1 MKYGKNSKKD
11 KYAIHEVQM
20 NLENISVKIRR
31 LMKRITKKKKKH
43 KQTNKKFE
51 EITAKSF
58 PNLRKT
64 IYNSIDQETQ

>member
-31 LMKRITKKKKKH
+31 LMKRITTTTTTT
-43 KQTNKKFE
+43 KQAN
-51 EITAKSF
+51 
-58 PNLRKT
+58 
-64 IYNSIDQETQ
+64 

>member
-43 KQTNKKFE
+43 KQTNKKVYYIILF
-51 EITAKSF
+51 KS
-58 PNLRKT
+58 RQ
-64 IYNSIDQETQ
+64 II

>member
-31 LMKRITKKKKKH
+31 LMKRITKKKKKNTS
-43 KQTNKKFE
+43 KQTKKC
-51 EITAKSF
+51 IT
-58 PNLRKT
+58 
-64 IYNSIDQETQ
+64 

>member
-31 LMKRITKKKKKH
+31 LMKRITKKKKNTS
-43 KQTNKKFE
+43 KQTKKC
-51 EITAKSF
+51 IT
-58 PNLRKT
+58 
-64 IYNSIDQETQ
+64 